1 MILGLRGLYDKAFAR
16 SACHSEDRGPD
27 FDRIKTWAF
36 KIFEP
41 S

>member
-1 MILGLRGLYDKAFAR
+1 MIKAFAR

-27 FDRIKTWAF
+27 FDRIKTWPF

-41 S
+41 SKRISDGA